1 MIGADYATR
10 AVMNTRKN
18 RMPDIFNLC
27 VEAAATGSG
36 RVASQMY
43 AWGRFHRKIAVFAAF
58 FAAFRLRKWPEI
70 ISFVRQGINRCIAA
84 FALLAAVVLAHQ
96 RRFFAVSFADFNFK

>member
-58 FAAFRLRKWPEI
+58 FAAFRRRVQANYWRGVRDVATGCENGLK
-70 ISFVRQGINRCIAA
+70 SFPSCGRE
-84 FALLAAVVLAHQ
+84 
-96 RRFFAVSFADFNFK
+96 

>member
-58 FAAFRLRKWPEI
+58 FGCENGLK
-70 ISFVRQGINRCIAA
+70 SFPSCGRE
-84 FALLAAVVLAHQ
+84 
-96 RRFFAVSFADFNFK
+96 